1 MREEENNEVIVEQF
15 IVGEEHRL
23 LVVGDKVLAASRG
36 ETVQIVGDGVSTVEQ
51 LIDSQVNTDPRRGL
65 EEEFPLEKIILS
77 EQGNIVLEI
86 QKQGFEVH
94 SVPDKGKV
102 IIVQRTGNMA
112 NDVTDDV
119 HPQVADMAIL
129 AAKVVGLDIAGI
141 DFVTPDV
148 SRPLQEVHGA
158 VVEVNAGPGLLM
170 HLKPVLGK
178 PRPVGQAI
186 VDQLFE
192 SSDSGRIPIVG
203 VMGSHQATE
212 LSKIIAWLLELSGKH
227 TGLACADGLYLDQRR
242 VVSKDARTFELGQRL
257 LINRVLDAAVFES
270 SGMQLMDEGLAY
282 DRCLVGVVTGV
293 PEPVGLEVHDIRTPE
308 QMRNVM
314 RNQVDVVLPEGVA
327 VLNACDEVAV
337 SFEELSDGDVFFYSH
352 EDNNPVIAAARQKSQ
367 RVVFH
372 HDHQIFFAHGA
383 KEVSMLQTDAE
394 PIQLLMQEGGI
405 SLSTLCAA
413 VAVAQT
419 LGISTDLIR
428 AGLKSFSQKNTK
440 LTASSKG
447 SVQ

>member
-1 MREEENNEVIVEQF
+1 
-15 IVGEEHRL
+15 VGEEHRL
-23 LVVGDKVLAASRG
+23 LVVGDKVVAASRG

-51 LIDSQVNTDPRRGL
+51 LIESQVNTDPRRGL

-86 QKQGFEVH
+86 QKQGFEIS

-112 NDVTDDV
+112 NDVSDDV
-119 HPQVADMAIL
+119 HPQVADMAVL

-141 DFVTPDV
+141 DLVTPDV
-148 SRPLQEVHGA
+148 SRPLLEVNGA

-170 HLKPVLGK
+170 HLKPVVGQ

-186 VDQLFE
+186 VDQLFAPA
-192 SSDSGRIPIVG
+192 DSGRIPIVG
-203 VMGSHQATE
+203 VMGNHQNTE

-242 VVSKDARTFELGQRL
+242 VVHKDARSFELGQRL

-327 VLNACDEVAV
+327 VLNACDDVAV

-352 EDNNPVIAAARQKSQ
+352 QDNNPVITAAREKSQ
-367 RVVFH
+367 RVVFLR
-372 HDHQIFFAHGA
+372 DDQIVFAQGA
-383 KEVSMLQTDAE
+383 KEISMLRTDAE
-394 PIQLLMQEGGI
+394 PIQVLIQQGGI
-405 SLSTLCAA
+405 SLSSLCAA
-413 VAVAQT
+413 VSVAIC
-419 LGISTDLIR
+419 LDISADLIR
-428 AGLKSFSQKNTK
+428 AGLKSYSQKSAT
-440 LTASSKG
+440 SPMVSKG
-447 SVQ
+447 NAQ